1 MNIFT
6 EIEYFHW
13 NRIFS
18 HSNWIKTCIQESAAR
33 RFKDEIYKVHDT
45 LEDLNEIMKDSK
57 SYSRDNLENSD
68 SIKDKVIKIHK
79 HLKVREVLGT
89 DNRDPEEVPLE
100 KILQRTVVPE
110 LQTIKKLCNSS
121 VFFREKSK
129 KVWLTM
135 VIFVKICPKFM
146 VLVSVVANT
155 YRFWL

>member
-1 MNIFT
+1 M
-6 EIEYFHW
+6 
-13 NRIFS
+13 
-18 HSNWIKTCIQESAAR
+18 
-33 RFKDEIYKVHDT
+33 
-45 LEDLNEIMKDSK
+45 EDLNEIMKDSK

-129 KVWLTM
+129 KVFNNSLQ
-135 VIFVKICPKFM
+135 
-146 VLVSVVANT
+146 N
-155 YRFWL
+155 